1 MDGLLVSYA
10 NAAADVAG
18 HVAFGVD
25 PPALADFFSA
35 VVFRVRFES
44 VQLPNRAAPPPL
56 GKRLHFRDEAARTV
70 TPHSTIRG
78 RTGAVQ
84 DGITKK
90 QWWRTKAS
98 TALPYRK
105 PCSQGRPSLTDCV
118 TWDAVS

>member
-78 RTGAVQ
+78 RTGKGKTAELAKYSPRLHRK
-84 DGITKK
+84 ISK
-90 QWWRTKAS
+90 QI
-98 TALPYRK
+98 
-105 PCSQGRPSLTDCV
+105 
-118 TWDAVS
+118 

>member
-44 VQLPNRAAPPPL
+44 YSYRTEPLLLRSEKGGTFGTRLLAPSPHTPPYVVGQVQNR
-56 GKRLHFRDEAARTV
+56 T
-70 TPHSTIRG
+70 
-78 RTGAVQ
+78 
-84 DGITKK
+84 
-90 QWWRTKAS
+90 
-98 TALPYRK
+98 
-105 PCSQGRPSLTDCV
+105 GRPSLTDRV
-118 TWDAVS
+118 AWDAVS